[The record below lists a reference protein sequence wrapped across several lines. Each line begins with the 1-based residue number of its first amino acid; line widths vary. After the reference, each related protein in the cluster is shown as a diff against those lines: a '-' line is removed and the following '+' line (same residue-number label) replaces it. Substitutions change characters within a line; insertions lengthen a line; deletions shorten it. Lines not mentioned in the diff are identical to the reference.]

1 MAQTNKALRRVI
13 MEKAK
18 ELSPEEV
25 FTSPEM
31 QEHLTKVA
39 SGCGR
44 RYGTAIVA
52 VVVWSPQEDWVAYT
66 DGNTVHVNAG
76 SKIFDDFGVKTVG
89 DRYCLIIGLIV
100 HEAGHIL
107 FTDFSLS
114 RSCMEGLAISHELT
128 PMPDG
133 ACPQVKAFLD
143 QYPAAA
149 SIAAQMWHQV
159 ENSIE
164 DGRMENLVLPEI
176 PGYGI
181 YLGDLR
187 KAQFG
192 EWQGAAADKAK
203 GLDKLARLLN
213 LVLMQAKYGQAK
225 GMDFQDEVTDMFD
238 RLKPLIDRATAQ
250 ASAFEGQKLINEVF
264 ETMITMIIDEM
275 LKSQQKP
282 KQPQQGSGQSGNQQ
296 GGGQSGQDQNSG
308 ENRGDGNDQPDGGSG
323 KQDGEDSNSPE
334 GGKDQQDGGKDGS
347 ESQSESGEGGQPSK
361 DDGGPQDSSESGRQS
376 GSSSGN
382 GEDSSS
388 SASSNGQEQG
398 QQDAS
403 GAPSAQPDLSSLV
416 DAMKKAVE
424 EGEKHEDKGDT
435 MSRNDDS
442 PKGDRASG
450 EVKKPSS
457 SAEGDSNASD
467 SDEAADAA
475 ARQALNDLCR
485 SIAQREVEAEIQSG
499 VSSRMKKAVQDAE
512 RDAGKFRIGSRMS
525 RTAGSRNSRVD
536 TSGLDKI
543 ARKMAKEFLREI
555 KDRQLGD
562 TVSGYFYGNVLSVD
576 ELYRRDRKVYS
587 KKTQPEDLPDMECC
601 ILIDASGSMEGEK
614 LFIAQKTAYIVCKFC
629 ESLQAPVSVVAHD
642 ANGVVNLQVAVDA
655 GLPKNDIRR
664 VFDIKA
670 GCCNRDGFAVRSAAD
685 MLRSSPASQKLLLV
699 ISDGCPSEYRSIEEA
714 DEDVR
719 TAVADAKKAGI
730 TVLTAGIGS
739 DAENIR
745 EVWLDGMSPRKT
757 ARFVEIP
764 EDRLERLPKIFVK
777 AIKDELK

>member
-1 MAQTNKALRRVI
+1 MANALRALKRAIV
-13 MEKAK
+13 EKVK
-18 ELSPEEV
+18 ELSPEEI

-44 RYGTAIVA
+44 RYGMAIVA

-114 RSCMEGLAISHELT
+114 RSCMEELARSHELT

-238 RLKPLIDRATAQ
+238 RLKPLIDQATSQ
-250 ASAFEGQKLINEVF
+250 ASALEGQKLINEVF

-296 GGGQSGQDQNSG
+296 N
-308 ENRGDGNDQPDGGSG
+308 
-323 KQDGEDSNSPE
+323 
-334 GGKDQQDGGKDGS
+334 GGKDGS
-347 ESQSESGEGGQPSK
+347 ESMPESGEGGQSSK
-361 DDGGPQDSSESGRQS
+361 DDGGQQDSSESGSQS

-457 SAEGDSNASD
+457 SAEGDSNDSD
-467 SDEAADAA
+467 PDEAAEAA

-485 SIAQREVEAEIQSG
+485 SIAQREVEAEIQLG

-512 RDAGKFRIGSRMS
+512 RDAGKFRISSSMS
-525 RTAGSRNSRVD
+525 RTVASQSSRVD

-562 TVSGYFYGNVLSVD
+562 TVSGYFYGNALSVD
-576 ELYRRDRKVYS
+576 ELYRRDKKVYS

-642 ANGVVNLQVAVDA
+642 ANCMVNLQVAVDA

-670 GCCNRDGFAVRSAAD
+670 GFCNRDGFAVRSAAD